1 MASAAKPTAGATSN
15 TISGGSTAT
24 PKPKSRTLD
33 SSDTSDYENL
43 SSCTSGRYATL
54 PSQSQFG
61 EGGNSKGNGS
71 GQYRDHYS
79 TASSS
84 AGVLFRPGS
93 GTGSFGDNGSE
104 QFPSGDPST
113 PHTLSLHRPIK
124 RSHWLNHNGRQSDV
138 LARVFQANQDW
149 LESNDPQDTGATTS
163 SSGNVTVST
172 IKDARTSHRTRSAS
186 ASFDPWF
193 YFSSFSFIRFFLCLS
208 KIFDKYEM
216 NTS

>member
-1 MASAAKPTAGATSN
+1 M
-15 TISGGSTAT
+15 
-24 PKPKSRTLD
+24 
-33 SSDTSDYENL
+33 
-43 SSCTSGRYATL
+43 

-61 EGGNSKGNGS
+61 EGGNSKGNGG

-79 TASSS
+79 TASS

-93 GTGSFGDNGSE
+93 GTGSFGDNGGE
-104 QFPSGDPST
+104 QFPSSDPST

-149 LESNDPQDTGATTS
+149 LESNDQQDTGATTS

-172 IKDARTSHRTRSAS
+172 IKDARSSHRTRSAQLQPRP
-186 ASFDPWF
+186 FLRF
-193 YFSSFSFIRFFLCLS
+193 VLLLEFSFVRRDPFVFS
-208 KIFDKYEM
+208 KFFDKYDM
-216 NTS
+216 NNSYPSRRTNFFMYLPFYGVYLSKD